1 MLRSA
6 LAAFLGAAFGALTYH
21 PALDRFLDVSA
32 AVAPL
37 YALLFVATAA
47 ALLCLFVMA
56 CRDPVRV
63 VITEPFDDKDLCA
76 SLRELRD
83 ELAAQ
88 HSACRAFW
96 GDEGWRSATLSCRNP
111 VSGEVETKDV
121 VTRIDPKSGKR
132 QTITVGS

>member
-32 AVAPL
+32 AVAPF

-47 ALLCLFVMA
+47 ALLSLFVMA

-63 VITEPFDDKDLCA
+63 VVTTPFDDEDLA
-76 SLRELRD
+76 AFARKVRE
-83 ELAAQ
+83 ELAPLRRPGA
-88 HSACRAFW
+88 RFRIR
-96 GDEGWRSATLSCRNP
+96 RS
-111 VSGEVETKDV
+111 
-121 VTRIDPKSGKR
+121 
-132 QTITVGS
+132 